1 MLEES
6 ERKPIRKKYQIQ
18 MLNGGSKMS
27 YKNKNKNKKLADVD
41 EQCKPMC
48 VCVCMYTHTHT
59 HFQTHTHTHSSTFFL
74 GRSEQHVAKHH

>member
-6 ERKPIRKKYQIQ
+6 ERKPIRRKYQIQ

-41 EQCKPMC
+41 EQCKPMST
-48 VCVCMYTHTHT
+48 THIHTFPDTH
-59 HFQTHTHTHSSTFFL
+59 THTHTHSSTFFL
-74 GRSEQHVAKHH
+74 GKSEQHVAKHH